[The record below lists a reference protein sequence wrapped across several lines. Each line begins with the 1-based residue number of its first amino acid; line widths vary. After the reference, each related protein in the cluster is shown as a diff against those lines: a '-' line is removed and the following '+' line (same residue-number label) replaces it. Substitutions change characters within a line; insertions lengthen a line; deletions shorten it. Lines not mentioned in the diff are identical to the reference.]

1 MGGHGA
7 AGNGTHFSAVGT
19 IKRKEGFAGETF
31 AEAKE
36 AGVFGQGASAGKD
49 TEAEGVFETFLNL
62 GRRDLGGGVG
72 GPVEIHKMR
81 ESPF

>member
-7 AGNGTHFSAVGT
+7 TGNGTHFSAVGT
-19 IKRKEGFAGETF
+19 IKRKDGFAGETF